1 MATKSI
7 TKNVNITSKRL
18 GRSLADA
25 LENAKGK
32 SFKDVQ
38 LQRTFSEVK
47 GEDLKKIFGDS
58 K

>member
-7 TKNVNITSKRL
+7 TKNINITSKHL
-18 GRSLADA
+18 GRSLVDA